1 MQGSNC
7 YKIKQVVDK
16 DESINPEKLMV
27 ISVEF
32 NDTYVSFEELPKI
45 ELFITSE
52 SNSDGVIFK
61 EWMDGTELRFN
72 FQKVRNLH
80 LNQYVFVK

>member
-1 MQGSNC
+1 
-7 YKIKQVVDK
+7 
-16 DESINPEKLMV
+16 MV
-27 ISVEF
+27 ISIEF
-32 NDTYVSFEELPKI
+32 NNTHVSFEKLPKI
-45 ELFITSE
+45 ELTVSSE

-80 LNQYVFVK
+80 LNQYVFVR